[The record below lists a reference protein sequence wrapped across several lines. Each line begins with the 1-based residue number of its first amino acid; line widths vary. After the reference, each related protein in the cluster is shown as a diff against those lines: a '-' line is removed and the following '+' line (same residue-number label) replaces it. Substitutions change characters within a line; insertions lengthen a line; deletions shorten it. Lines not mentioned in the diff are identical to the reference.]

1 MSPERLELHKQAM
14 KKLSQDPSWRQSIK
28 NGIEKRSNN
37 AQWRQSMK
45 NFAKSK
51 WKPILQYSLDGKFI
65 ARYDHAGLVLYRID
79 LENNEFEQ
87 IDDLIEKSGYRS
99 GYNVTPVERAI
110 YIGDSIYCLSYNRI
124 VK

>member
-1 MSPERLELHKQAM
+1 MLGKTPHNKGIKMSPERLELHKQAM

-65 ARYDHAGLVLYRID
+65 ARYDHAGLASIALRGNTSAKGNIRNCCVGRCHSVYGYIWKY
-79 LENNEFEQ
+79 ENEES
-87 IDDLIEKSGYRS
+87 D
-99 GYNVTPVERAI
+99 
-110 YIGDSIYCLSYNRI
+110 
-124 VK
+124 